1 MSGLLKS
8 PLPRGEGWVRVFA
21 PGTHP
26 SLVKDLPRLTLLTL
40 AAAIV
45 LAPYAFMLSA
55 SVKPG
60 GEIFQASLNLWPQ
73 RFYGWEN
80 YKKALTAVPLLRFLL
95 NGAIVCAALL
105 VLQLLFA
112 VPCAYALAK
121 LRWPGRNIVF
131 AIVLL
136 GLLIPAHVPALPLY
150 VALAKL
156 GLLDTY
162 AALAAPFAVS
172 VFAIFMFR
180 QAFKSLPDELIQAA
194 RLDGIAELG
203 IVWRVILP
211 NAWPTATAF
220 ATFSIVAHWNDL
232 FWPLIVIQTQS
243 MATPALGV
251 LFFRAEEGGNDIG
264 ALMAASV
271 ITTAPMVAAFLL
283 AQRRFIQG
291 VATAG
296 LKG

>member
-1 MSGLLKS
+1 MT
-8 PLPRGEGWVRVFA
+8 R
-21 PGTHP
+21 
-26 SLVKDLPRLTLLTL
+26 SLVADLPRLALLTL
-40 AAAIV
+40 AALLV
-45 LAPYAFMLSA
+45 LAPYLFMLSA

-60 GEIFQASLNLWPQ
+60 GEIFQASLELWP
-73 RFYGWEN
+73 RHFYGVEN
-80 YKKALTAVPLLRFLL
+80 YRKALTAVPLPRFLL
-95 NGAIVCAALL
+95 NGAIVCAVLL

-121 LRWPGRNIVF
+121 LRWPGRDLVF
-131 AIVLL
+131 ALVLL

-150 VALAKL
+150 VAFAKL
-156 GLLDTY
+156 GILDSY
-162 AALAAPFAVS
+162 AALTAPFAVS

-180 QAFKSLPDELIQAA
+180 QAFKALPDELIQAA
-194 RLDGIAELG
+194 RLDGMGELG

-220 ATFSIVAHWNDL
+220 ATFSVVAHWNDL
-232 FWPLIVIQTQS
+232 LWPLIVVQTEA

-271 ITTAPMVAAFLL
+271 ITTTPMVAAFLL

-291 VATAG
+291 IATAG

>member
-1 MSGLLKS
+1 MTARPLL
-8 PLPRGEGWVRVFA
+8 A
-21 PGTHP
+21 
-26 SLVKDLPRLTLLTL
+26 DLPRLLLLTV
-40 AAAIV
+40 AALVV
-45 LAPYAFMLSA
+45 LSPYAFMLSA

-60 GEIFQASLNLWPQ
+60 GEIFQSSLALWPR

-80 YKKALTAVPLLRFLL
+80 YRRALTAVPLLRFLL
-95 NGAIVCAALL
+95 NGALVCAMLL
-105 VLQLLFA
+105 ALQLLFA

-121 LRWPGRNIVF
+121 LRWRGRDAVF
-131 AIVLL
+131 ALVLL
-136 GLLIPAHVPALPLY
+136 GLLVPAHVPALPLY
-150 VALAKL
+150 VAFARL
-156 GLLDTY
+156 GLLDSY
-162 AALAAPFAVS
+162 AALTAPFAVS

-180 QAFKSLPDELIQAA
+180 QAFKSMPDELMQAA
-194 RLDGIAELG
+194 RLDGMGELG

-220 ATFSIVAHWNDL
+220 ATFSVVAHWNDL
-232 FWPLIVIQTQS
+232 FWPLIVVQTQT

-251 LFFRAEEGGNDIG
+251 LFFKAEEGGNDTG
-264 ALMAASV
+264 ALMAACV
-271 ITTAPMVAAFLL
+271 VTTLPMVAAFLL

>member
-1 MSGLLKS
+1 MN
-8 PLPRGEGWVRVFA
+8 R
-21 PGTHP
+21 
-26 SLVKDLPRLTLLTL
+26 SLAADLPRLLLLSL
-40 AAAIV
+40 AALIV
-45 LAPYAFMLSA
+45 LAPYLFMLSA

-60 GEIFQASLNLWPQ
+60 GEIFQSSLQLWPQ

-80 YKKALTAVPLLRFLL
+80 YRKALTAVPLLRFLL
-95 NGAIVCAALL
+95 NGALVCAVVL

-121 LRWPGRNIVF
+121 LRWRGRDLVF
-131 AIVLL
+131 ALVML

-150 VALAKL
+150 VAFAKL
-156 GLLDTY
+156 GLLDSY

-172 VFAIFMFR
+172 VFAIFLFR
-180 QAFKSLPDELIQAA
+180 QAFKSMPDELIQAA
-194 RLDGIAELG
+194 RLDGMSELG

-232 FWPLIVIQTQS
+232 FWPLIVVQTQT

-251 LFFRAEEGGNDIG
+251 LFFRAEEGGNDTG
-264 ALMAASV
+264 ALMAACV
-271 ITTAPMVAAFLL
+271 ITTVPMVAAFLL

>member
-1 MSGLLKS
+1 MNRSLLS
-8 PLPRGEGWVRVFA
+8 DA
-21 PGTHP
+21 
-26 SLVKDLPRLTLLTL
+26 PRLLLLSLL
-40 AAAIV
+40 ALLV
-45 LAPYAFMLSA
+45 MAPYLFMLSA

-60 GEIFQASLNLWPQ
+60 GEIFQASLSLWPH
-73 RFYGWEN
+73 RFYGLEN
-80 YKKALTAVPLLRFLL
+80 YTKALTAVPLLRFLL
-95 NGAIVCAALL
+95 NGAVVCAVIL
-105 VLQLLFA
+105 VFQLLFA

-121 LRWPGRNIVF
+121 LHWRGRGLVF
-131 AIVLL
+131 ALVML

-150 VALAKL
+150 VAFAKL
-156 GLLDTY
+156 GILDTY
-162 AALAAPFAVS
+162 AALTAPFAIS

-180 QAFKSLPDELIQAA
+180 QAFKALPDELIQAA
-194 RLDGIAELG
+194 RLDGMGEFG

-232 FWPLIVIQTQS
+232 FWPLIVIQTER

-251 LFFRAEEGGNDIG
+251 LFFRAEEAGNDTG

-271 ITTAPMVAAFLL
+271 ITTLPMVAAFLL

>member
-1 MSGLLKS
+1 MCIMAERPIL
-8 PLPRGEGWVRVFA
+8 A
-21 PGTHP
+21 
-26 SLVKDLPRLTLLTL
+26 DLPRLGMLGVAALL
-40 AAAIV
+40 V
-45 LAPYAFMLSA
+45 LSPYLFMLSA

-60 GEIFQASLNLWPQ
+60 GEIFQATLNLWP
-73 RFYGWEN
+73 RHFYAFEN
-80 YKKALTAVPLLRFLL
+80 YRKALTAVPLLRFLL
-95 NGAIVCAALL
+95 NGALVCAVIL
-105 VLQLLFA
+105 VFQVMFA

-121 LRWPGRNIVF
+121 LRWPGRDAVF
-131 AIVLL
+131 ALVLL

-150 VALAKL
+150 VAFAKL
-156 GLLDTY
+156 GLLDSYT
-162 AALAAPFAVS
+162 ALVAPFAIS
-172 VFAIFMFR
+172 VFAVFMFR
-180 QAFKSLPDELIQAA
+180 QAFKSMPDELIHAA
-194 RLDGIAELG
+194 RLDGIGELG

-232 FWPLIVIQTQS
+232 FWPLIVIQTER

-271 ITTAPMVAAFLL
+271 VVTAPMVAAFLL

>member
-1 MSGLLKS
+1 
-8 PLPRGEGWVRVFA
+8 
-21 PGTHP
+21 
-26 SLVKDLPRLTLLTL
+26 
-40 AAAIV
+40 
-45 LAPYAFMLSA
+45 
-55 SVKPG
+55 
-60 GEIFQASLNLWPQ
+60 
-73 RFYGWEN
+73 
-80 YKKALTAVPLLRFLL
+80 VPLLRFLL
-95 NGAIVCAALL
+95 NGALVCAVILGF
-105 VLQLLFA
+105 QLLFA

-121 LRWPGRNIVF
+121 LRWPGRDAVF
-131 AIVLL
+131 ALVLL

-150 VALAKL
+150 VAFAKL
-156 GLLDTY
+156 GLLDSYT
-162 AALAAPFAVS
+162 ALIAPFAIS
-172 VFAIFMFR
+172 VFAVFMFR
-180 QAFKSLPDELIQAA
+180 QAFKSMPDELIHAA
-194 RLDGIAELG
+194 RLDGIGEFG

-232 FWPLIVIQTQS
+232 FWPLIVIQTER

-271 ITTAPMVAAFLL
+271 IVTAPMVAAFLL

>member
-1 MSGLLKS
+1 MRRS
-8 PLPRGEGWVRVFA
+8 WA
-21 PGTHP
+21 A
-26 SLVKDLPRLTLLTL
+26 DAPRLLLL
-40 AAAIV
+40 GAAALLV
-45 LAPYAFMLSA
+45 LAPYIFMVSA
-55 SVKPG
+55 SMKPG
-60 GEIFQASLNLWPQ
+60 GEIFQASLNLWPH
-73 RFYGWEN
+73 RFYAFEN
-80 YKKALTAVPLLRFLL
+80 YRKALTAVPLLRFLL
-95 NGAIVCAALL
+95 NGAIVCAVILG
-105 VLQLLFA
+105 LQLVFA

-121 LRWPGRNIVF
+121 LRWPGREPVF
-131 AIVLL
+131 ALVLL

-150 VALAKL
+150 VAFARL

-180 QAFKSLPDELIQAA
+180 QAFKALPDELIQAA
-194 RLDGIAELG
+194 RLDGMGEFA

-220 ATFSIVAHWNDL
+220 ATFSVVAHWNDL
-232 FWPLIVIQTQS
+232 FWPLIVIQTER

-251 LFFRAEEGGNDIG
+251 MFFRAEEGGNDIG

-271 ITTAPMVAAFLL
+271 ITTLPMVAAFLL

>member
-1 MSGLLKS
+1 MT
-8 PLPRGEGWVRVFA
+8 RGWLE
-21 PGTHP
+21 
-26 SLVKDLPRLTLLTL
+26 DLPRLTLLTL
-40 AAAIV
+40 AALVV
-45 LAPYAFMLSA
+45 LSPYIFMLSA
-55 SVKPG
+55 SIKPG
-60 GEIFQASLNLWPQ
+60 GEIFQSTLTLWPA

-80 YKKALTAVPLLRFLL
+80 YRKALTAVPLLRFLL
-95 NGAIVCAALL
+95 NGALVCGVILL
-105 VLQLLFA
+105 LQLLFA
-112 VPCAYALAK
+112 VPCGYALAK
-121 LRWPGRNIVF
+121 LHWRGREAVF
-131 AIVLL
+131 ALVML

-150 VALAKL
+150 VSLAKL

-162 AALAAPFAVS
+162 GALVAPFAVS

-180 QAFKSLPDELIQAA
+180 QAFKSLPDELIHAA
-194 RLDGIAELG
+194 RLDGMSELG
-203 IVWRVILP
+203 IVWRVVLP

-232 FWPLIVIQTQS
+232 FWPLIAIQTQS

-251 LFFRAEEGGNDIG
+251 LFFRAEEGGNDTG
-264 ALMAASV
+264 ALMAACV
-271 ITTAPMVAAFLL
+271 IATAPMVVAFLF

>member
-1 MSGLLKS
+1 MTRSWLADTPRLLLLGLAGLL
-8 PLPRGEGWVRVFA
+8 V
-21 PGTHP
+21 
-26 SLVKDLPRLTLLTL
+26 LT
-40 AAAIV
+40 
-45 LAPYAFMLSA
+45 PYLFMLSA

-73 RFYGWEN
+73 RFYGVEN
-80 YKKALTAVPLLRFLL
+80 YRKALTSVPLLRFLL
-95 NGAIVCAALL
+95 NGAVVCGVILL
-105 VLQLLFA
+105 LQLVFA

-121 LRWPGRNIVF
+121 LRWPGRDAVF
-131 AIVLL
+131 ALVLL

-150 VALAKL
+150 LAFAKL
-156 GLLDTY
+156 GLLDSYT
-162 AALAAPFAVS
+162 ALTAPFAIS

-180 QAFKSLPDELIQAA
+180 QAFKALPDELIQAA
-194 RLDGIAELG
+194 RMDGMTELA

-211 NAWPTATAF
+211 NALPTATAF

-232 FWPLIVIQTQS
+232 FWPLIVIDTER

-251 LFFRAEEGGNDIG
+251 LFFRAEEAGNDTG

-271 ITTAPMVAAFLL
+271 ITTLPMVAAFLL
-283 AQRRFIQG
+283 AQRRFVQG

>member
-1 MSGLLKS
+1 MI
-8 PLPRGEGWVRVFA
+8 RV
-21 PGTHP
+21 GVL
-26 SLVKDLPRLTLLTL
+26 S
-40 AAAIV
+40 AAALLV
-45 LAPYAFMLSA
+45 LTPYIFMLSA
-55 SVKPG
+55 SIKPG
-60 GEIFQASLNLWPQ
+60 AEIFQASLQLWPA

-80 YKKALTAVPLLRFLL
+80 YTKALTAVPLLRFLV
-95 NGAIVCAALL
+95 NGVVVCGVLL
-105 VLQLLFA
+105 LIQMLIA

-121 LRWPGRNIVF
+121 LRWWGRDLVF
-131 AIVLL
+131 GLVLL

-150 VALAKL
+150 VVFART

-162 AALAAPFAVS
+162 TALIAPFGIS
-172 VFAIFMFR
+172 VFAIFLFR
-180 QAFKSLPDELIQAA
+180 QAFRALPDELIHAA
-194 RLDGIAELG
+194 RLDGMSEAG
-203 IVWRVILP
+203 IVWRVIIP

-232 FWPLIVIQTQS
+232 FWPLIVIQTER

-251 LFFRAEEGGNDIG
+251 LFFRAEEAGTDIG

-271 ITTAPMVAAFLL
+271 LVTAPMVGVFLL

-296 LKG
+296 MKG

>member
-1 MSGLLKS
+1 MN
-8 PLPRGEGWVRVFA
+8 R
-21 PGTHP
+21 
-26 SLVKDLPRLTLLTL
+26 SLAADLPRLALLGL
-40 AAAIV
+40 AALIV
-45 LAPYAFMLSA
+45 LAPYLFMLSA

-73 RFYGWEN
+73 HFHGIEN
-80 YKKALTAVPLLRFLL
+80 YRRALTAVPLLRFLL
-95 NGAIVCAALL
+95 NGALVCAVVL
-105 VLQLLFA
+105 VFQLLFA

-121 LRWPGRNIVF
+121 LHWPGRGVVF
-131 AIVLL
+131 ALVLL

-150 VALAKL
+150 IAFARL
-156 GLLDTY
+156 GLLDSYT
-162 AALAAPFAVS
+162 ALTAPFAVS

-180 QAFKSLPDELIQAA
+180 QAFKALPDELIQAA
-194 RLDGIAELG
+194 RMDGMTELA

-211 NAWPTATAF
+211 NALPTATAF

-232 FWPLIVIQTQS
+232 FWPLIVIDTER

-251 LFFRAEEGGNDIG
+251 LFFRAEEAGNDTG

-271 ITTAPMVAAFLL
+271 ITTLPMVAAFLL
-283 AQRRFIQG
+283 AQRRFVQG

>member
-1 MSGLLKS
+1 MRRS
-8 PLPRGEGWVRVFA
+8 WA
-21 PGTHP
+21 A
-26 SLVKDLPRLTLLTL
+26 DAPRLLLL
-40 AAAIV
+40 GAAALLV
-45 LAPYAFMLSA
+45 LTPYVFMVSA
-55 SVKPG
+55 SMKPG
-60 GEIFQASLNLWPQ
+60 GEIFQASLNLWPH
-73 RFYGWEN
+73 RFYAFEN
-80 YKKALTAVPLLRFLL
+80 YRKALTAVPLLRFLL
-95 NGAIVCAALL
+95 NGAIVCAVILA
-105 VLQLLFA
+105 LQLLFA

-121 LRWPGRNIVF
+121 LRWPGREPVF
-131 AIVLL
+131 ALVLL

-150 VALAKL
+150 VAFARL

-180 QAFKSLPDELIQAA
+180 QAFKALPDELIQAA
-194 RLDGIAELG
+194 RLDGMGEFA

-220 ATFSIVAHWNDL
+220 ATFSVVAHWNDL
-232 FWPLIVIQTQS
+232 FWPLIVNQTER

-251 LFFRAEEGGNDIG
+251 MFFRAEEGGNDIG

-271 ITTAPMVAAFLL
+271 ITTLPMVAAFLL

>member
-1 MSGLLKS
+1 MHDAHLGMTRTL
-8 PLPRGEGWVRVFA
+8 A
-21 PGTHP
+21 Q
-26 SLVKDLPRLTLLTL
+26 DLPRLLVLSL
-40 AAAIV
+40 VALVV
-45 LAPYAFMLSA
+45 LAPYLFMLSA

-60 GEIFQASLNLWPQ
+60 SEIFQSSLQLWPE

-80 YKKALTAVPLLRFLL
+80 YRKALTAVPLLRFLL
-95 NGAIVCAALL
+95 NGAVVCAVILL
-105 VLQLLFA
+105 FQLLFA

-121 LRWPGRNIVF
+121 LRWPGRDAVF
-131 AIVLL
+131 ALVLL

-150 VALAKL
+150 VAFAKL

-162 AALAAPFAVS
+162 TALSAPFAIS

-180 QAFKSLPDELIQAA
+180 QAFKSMPDELIHAA
-194 RLDGIAELG
+194 RLDGMGELG

-220 ATFSIVAHWNDL
+220 ATFSVVAHWNDL
-232 FWPLIVIQTQS
+232 FWPLIAIQSEQ

-251 LFFRAEEGGNDIG
+251 LFFRAEEAGNDTG

-271 ITTAPMVAAFLL
+271 LTTAPMVAAFLL

>member
-1 MSGLLKS
+1 MTARPLL
-8 PLPRGEGWVRVFA
+8 A
-21 PGTHP
+21 
-26 SLVKDLPRLTLLTL
+26 DLPRLLLLTV
-40 AAAIV
+40 AALIV
-45 LAPYAFMLSA
+45 LSPYVFMLSA

-60 GEIFQASLNLWPQ
+60 GEIFQSSLALWPR

-80 YKKALTAVPLLRFLL
+80 YRRALTAVPLLRFLL
-95 NGAIVCAALL
+95 NGALVCAMLL
-105 VLQLLFA
+105 ALQLLFA

-121 LRWPGRNIVF
+121 LRWRGRDTVF
-131 AIVLL
+131 ALVLL

-150 VALAKL
+150 VAFAKL
-156 GLLDTY
+156 GLLDSYT
-162 AALAAPFAVS
+162 ALTAPFAVS

-180 QAFKSLPDELIQAA
+180 QAFKSMPDELMQAA
-194 RLDGIAELG
+194 RLDGMSELG

-220 ATFSIVAHWNDL
+220 ATFSVVAHWNDL
-232 FWPLIVIQTQS
+232 FWPLIVVQTQT

-251 LFFRAEEGGNDIG
+251 LFFKAEEGGNDTG
-264 ALMAASV
+264 ALMAACV
-271 ITTAPMVAAFLL
+271 VTTLPMVTAFLL

>member
-1 MSGLLKS
+1 MTPRPLL
-8 PLPRGEGWVRVFA
+8 A
-21 PGTHP
+21 
-26 SLVKDLPRLTLLTL
+26 DLPRLLVLTL
-40 AAAIV
+40 AALVV
-45 LAPYAFMLSA
+45 LSPYAFMLSA

-60 GEIFQASLNLWPQ
+60 GEIFQSSLTLWPH

-80 YKKALTAVPLLRFLL
+80 YRKALTAVPLLRFLL
-95 NGAIVCAALL
+95 NGALVCGVLL

-121 LRWPGRNIVF
+121 LRWRGRDAVF
-131 AIVLL
+131 ALVLL

-150 VALAKL
+150 VAFAKL
-156 GLLDTY
+156 GLLDSY
-162 AALAAPFAVS
+162 AALTAPFAVS

-180 QAFKSLPDELIQAA
+180 QAFKSMPDELIQAA
-194 RLDGIAELG
+194 RLDGIGELG

-232 FWPLIVIQTQS
+232 FWPLIVVQTQT

-251 LFFRAEEGGNDIG
+251 LFFKAEEGGNDTG
-264 ALMAASV
+264 ALMAACV
-271 ITTAPMVAAFLL
+271 VTTLPMVAAFLL

>member
-1 MSGLLKS
+1 MNR
-8 PLPRGEGWVRVFA
+8 PLA
-21 PGTHP
+21 A
-26 SLVKDLPRLTLLTL
+26 DLPRLLLLTL
-40 AAAIV
+40 AALIV
-45 LAPYAFMLSA
+45 LAPYLFMLSA

-60 GEIFQASLNLWPQ
+60 GEIFQSSLQLWPQ
-73 RFYGWEN
+73 RFHGWEN
-80 YKKALTAVPLLRFLL
+80 YRKALTAVPLLRFLL
-95 NGAIVCAALL
+95 NGALVCAVVL

-121 LRWPGRNIVF
+121 LRWRGRDLVF
-131 AIVLL
+131 ALVML

-150 VALAKL
+150 VAFAKL
-156 GLLDTY
+156 GLLDSY

-172 VFAIFMFR
+172 VFAIFLFR
-180 QAFKSLPDELIQAA
+180 QAFKSMPDELIQAA
-194 RLDGIAELG
+194 RLDGMSELG

-232 FWPLIVIQTQS
+232 FWPLIVVQTQT

-251 LFFRAEEGGNDIG
+251 LFFRAEEGGNDTG
-264 ALMAASV
+264 ALMAACV

>member
-1 MSGLLKS
+1 MTARPLL
-8 PLPRGEGWVRVFA
+8 A
-21 PGTHP
+21 
-26 SLVKDLPRLTLLTL
+26 DLPRLLLLTV
-40 AAAIV
+40 AALIV
-45 LAPYAFMLSA
+45 LSPYVFMLSA

-60 GEIFQASLNLWPQ
+60 GEIFQSSLALWPR

-80 YKKALTAVPLLRFLL
+80 YRRALTAVPLLRFLL
-95 NGAIVCAALL
+95 NGALVCAMLL
-105 VLQLLFA
+105 ALQLLFA

-121 LRWPGRNIVF
+121 LRWRGRDAVF
-131 AIVLL
+131 ALVLL

-150 VALAKL
+150 VAFARL
-156 GLLDTY
+156 GLLDSY
-162 AALAAPFAVS
+162 AALTAPFAVS

-180 QAFKSLPDELIQAA
+180 QAFKSMPDELMHAA
-194 RLDGIAELG
+194 RLDGMGELG

-220 ATFSIVAHWNDL
+220 ATFSVVAHWNDL
-232 FWPLIVIQTQS
+232 FWPLIVVQTQT

-251 LFFRAEEGGNDIG
+251 LFFKAEEGGNDTG
-264 ALMAASV
+264 ALMAACV
-271 ITTAPMVAAFLL
+271 VTTLPMVTAFLL

>member
-1 MSGLLKS
+1 MTARPLL
-8 PLPRGEGWVRVFA
+8 A
-21 PGTHP
+21 
-26 SLVKDLPRLTLLTL
+26 DLPRLLLLTV
-40 AAAIV
+40 AALIV
-45 LAPYAFMLSA
+45 LSPYVFMLSA

-60 GEIFQASLNLWPQ
+60 GEIFQSSLALWPR

-80 YKKALTAVPLLRFLL
+80 YRRALTAVPLLRFLL
-95 NGAIVCAALL
+95 NGALVCAMLL
-105 VLQLLFA
+105 ALQLLFA

-121 LRWPGRNIVF
+121 LRWRGRDTVF
-131 AIVLL
+131 ALVLL

-150 VALAKL
+150 VAFARL
-156 GLLDTY
+156 GLLDSY
-162 AALAAPFAVS
+162 AALTAPFAVS

-180 QAFKSLPDELIQAA
+180 QAFKSMPDELMHAA
-194 RLDGIAELG
+194 RLDGMSELG

-220 ATFSIVAHWNDL
+220 ATFSVVAHWNDL
-232 FWPLIVIQTQS
+232 FWPLIVVQTQT

-251 LFFRAEEGGNDIG
+251 LFFKAEEGGNDTG
-264 ALMAASV
+264 ALMAACV
-271 ITTAPMVAAFLL
+271 VTTLPMVTAFLL

>member
-1 MSGLLKS
+1 MTRSWLADS
-8 PLPRGEGWVRVFA
+8 
-21 PGTHP
+21 
-26 SLVKDLPRLTLLTL
+26 PRLALLTL
-40 AAAIV
+40 AALIV
-45 LAPYAFMLSA
+45 LAPYLFMLSA
-55 SVKPG
+55 AMKPG
-60 GEIFQASLNLWPQ
+60 GEIFQASLDLWPH
-73 RFYGWEN
+73 RFYAVEN
-80 YKKALTAVPLLRFLL
+80 FTKALTQVPLARILL

-121 LRWPGRNIVF
+121 LRWPGRDLVF
-131 AIVLL
+131 ALILL

-150 VALAKL
+150 VAMAKL
-156 GLLDTY
+156 GMLDTY
-162 AALAAPFAVS
+162 AALITPFAVS
-172 VFAIFMFR
+172 VFAVFMFR
-180 QAFKSLPDELIQAA
+180 QAFKALPDELIQAA
-194 RLDGIAELG
+194 RLDGMSELA

-220 ATFSIVAHWNDL
+220 ATFSVVAHWNDL
-232 FWPLIVIQTQS
+232 FWPLIAIQTER

-271 ITTAPMVAAFLL
+271 ITTLPMVAAFLA
-283 AQRRFIQG
+283 AQRHFIQG

>member
-1 MSGLLKS
+1 MRRS
-8 PLPRGEGWVRVFA
+8 WA
-21 PGTHP
+21 ADT
-26 SLVKDLPRLTLLTL
+26 PRLLLL
-40 AAAIV
+40 GVAALLV
-45 LAPYAFMLSA
+45 LAPYIFMVSA
-55 SVKPG
+55 SMKPG
-60 GEIFQASLNLWPQ
+60 GEIFQASLNLWPH
-73 RFYGWEN
+73 RFYAFEN
-80 YKKALTAVPLLRFLL
+80 YRKALTAVPLLRFLL
-95 NGAIVCAALL
+95 NGAIVCAVVLA
-105 VLQLLFA
+105 LQLLFA

-121 LRWPGRNIVF
+121 LRWPGRESVF
-131 AIVLL
+131 ALVLL
-136 GLLIPAHVPALPLY
+136 GLLIPAHVSALPLY
-150 VALAKL
+150 VAFARL

-162 AALAAPFAVS
+162 AALTAPFAVS

-180 QAFKSLPDELIQAA
+180 QAFKALPDELIQAA
-194 RLDGIAELG
+194 RLDGMGELA

-220 ATFSIVAHWNDL
+220 ATFSVVAHWNDL
-232 FWPLIVIQTQS
+232 FWPLIVIQTER

-251 LFFRAEEGGNDIG
+251 MFFRAEEGGNDIG

-271 ITTAPMVAAFLL
+271 ITTLPMVAAFLL

>member
-1 MSGLLKS
+1 MN
-8 PLPRGEGWVRVFA
+8 R
-21 PGTHP
+21 
-26 SLVKDLPRLTLLTL
+26 SLAADLPRLLLLSL
-40 AAAIV
+40 AALIV
-45 LAPYAFMLSA
+45 LAPYLFMLSA

-60 GEIFQASLNLWPQ
+60 GEIFQSSLQLWPQ

-80 YKKALTAVPLLRFLL
+80 YRKALTAVPLLRFLL
-95 NGAIVCAALL
+95 NGTLVCAVVL

-121 LRWPGRNIVF
+121 LRWRGRDLVF
-131 AIVLL
+131 ALVML

-150 VALAKL
+150 VAFAKL
-156 GLLDTY
+156 GLLDSY
-162 AALAAPFAVS
+162 AALTAPFAVS
-172 VFAIFMFR
+172 VFAIFLFR
-180 QAFKSLPDELIQAA
+180 QAFKSMPDELIQAA
-194 RLDGIAELG
+194 RLDGMSELG

-232 FWPLIVIQTQS
+232 FWPLIVVQTQT

-251 LFFRAEEGGNDIG
+251 LFFRAEEGGNDTG
-264 ALMAASV
+264 ALMAACV

>member
-1 MSGLLKS
+1 MTPTRRPFL
-8 PLPRGEGWVRVFA
+8 A
-21 PGTHP
+21 
-26 SLVKDLPRLTLLTL
+26 DLPRLALLGI
-40 AAAIV
+40 AALVV
-45 LAPYAFMLSA
+45 LAPYLFMLSA

-60 GEIFQASLNLWPQ
+60 GEIFQATLNLWPQ
-73 RFYGWEN
+73 KFYGVEN
-80 YKKALTAVPLLRFLL
+80 YRKALTAVPLLRFLA
-95 NGAIVCAALL
+95 NGAMVCGIILL
-105 VLQLLFA
+105 LQLLFA

-121 LRWPGRNIVF
+121 LHWPGRGTVF
-131 AIVLL
+131 ALVLL

-180 QAFKSLPDELIQAA
+180 QAFKALPDELIQAA
-194 RLDGIAELG
+194 RLDGMGEFA

-220 ATFSIVAHWNDL
+220 ATFSIAAHWNDL
-232 FWPLIVIQTQS
+232 FWPLIVIQTEA

-271 ITTAPMVAAFLL
+271 ITTAPMVVAFLL
-283 AQRRFIQG
+283 AQRHFVQG

>member
-1 MSGLLKS
+1 MTPRPLL
-8 PLPRGEGWVRVFA
+8 
-21 PGTHP
+21 H
-26 SLVKDLPRLTLLTL
+26 DLPRLALLTL
-40 AAAIV
+40 AALII
-45 LAPYAFMLSA
+45 LSPYIFMLSA

-60 GEIFQASLNLWPQ
+60 GEIFQSSLTLWPQ

-80 YKKALTAVPLLRFLL
+80 YRKALTAVPLLRFLL
-95 NGAIVCAALL
+95 NGALVCGVLL

-121 LRWPGRNIVF
+121 LRWRGREMVF
-131 AIVLL
+131 ALVML

-150 VALAKL
+150 VVFAKL
-156 GLLDTY
+156 GLLDSY
-162 AALAAPFAVS
+162 AALTAPFAVS

-180 QAFKSLPDELIQAA
+180 QAFKAMPDELIQAA
-194 RLDGIAELG
+194 RLDGMGELG

-232 FWPLIVIQTQS
+232 FWPLIVVQTQT

-251 LFFRAEEGGNDIG
+251 LFFRAEEGGNDTG
-264 ALMAASV
+264 ALMAACV

>member
-1 MSGLLKS
+1 MTPRPLL
-8 PLPRGEGWVRVFA
+8 A
-21 PGTHP
+21 
-26 SLVKDLPRLTLLTL
+26 DLPRLLLLTL
-40 AAAIV
+40 AALVV
-45 LAPYAFMLSA
+45 LSPYVFMLSA

-60 GEIFQASLNLWPQ
+60 GEIFQSSLNLWPQ

-80 YKKALTAVPLLRFLL
+80 YRKALTAVPLLRFLL
-95 NGAIVCAALL
+95 NGALVCGVVL

-112 VPCAYALAK
+112 IPCAYALAK
-121 LRWPGRNIVF
+121 LRWRGRDLVF
-131 AIVLL
+131 ALVLL

-150 VALAKL
+150 VAFAKL
-156 GLLDTY
+156 GLLDSY
-162 AALAAPFAVS
+162 AALAAPFVVS
-172 VFAIFMFR
+172 VFAVFMFR
-180 QAFKSLPDELIQAA
+180 QAFKSMPDELIQAA
-194 RLDGIAELG
+194 RLDGMGELG

-220 ATFSIVAHWNDL
+220 AAFSIVAHWNDL
-232 FWPLIVIQTQS
+232 FWPLIVVQTQT

-251 LFFRAEEGGNDIG
+251 LFFRAEEGGNDTG
-264 ALMAASV
+264 ALMAACV
-271 ITTAPMVAAFLL
+271 ITTTPMVAAFLL

>member
-1 MSGLLKS
+1 MRRS
-8 PLPRGEGWVRVFA
+8 WA
-21 PGTHP
+21 ADT
-26 SLVKDLPRLTLLTL
+26 PRLLLL
-40 AAAIV
+40 GVAALLV
-45 LAPYAFMLSA
+45 LAPYIFMVSA
-55 SVKPG
+55 SMKPG
-60 GEIFQASLNLWPQ
+60 GEIFQASLNLWPH
-73 RFYGWEN
+73 RFYAFEN
-80 YKKALTAVPLLRFLL
+80 YRKALTAVPLLRFLL
-95 NGAIVCAALL
+95 NGAIVCAVVLA
-105 VLQLLFA
+105 LQLLFA

-121 LRWPGRNIVF
+121 LRWPGREPVF
-131 AIVLL
+131 ALVLL

-150 VALAKL
+150 VAFARL

-162 AALAAPFAVS
+162 AALTAPFAVS

-180 QAFKSLPDELIQAA
+180 QAFKALPDELIQAA
-194 RLDGIAELG
+194 RLDGMGEFA

-220 ATFSIVAHWNDL
+220 ATFSVVAHWNDL
-232 FWPLIVIQTQS
+232 FWPLIVIQTER

-251 LFFRAEEGGNDIG
+251 MFFRAEEGGNDIG

-271 ITTAPMVAAFLL
+271 ITTLPMVAAFLL

>member
-1 MSGLLKS
+1 MPWL
-8 PLPRGEGWVRVFA
+8 A
-21 PGTHP
+21 
-26 SLVKDLPRLTLLTL
+26 DLPRLALLSL
-40 AAAIV
+40 GAAII

-60 GEIFQASLNLWPQ
+60 GEIFQATLELWPR
-73 RFYGWEN
+73 RFYGVEN
-80 YKKALTAVPLLRFLL
+80 YAKALSAVPLLRFLL
-95 NGAIVCAALL
+95 NGAVVCAAIL

-121 LRWPGRNIVF
+121 LEWPGRGTVF
-131 AIVLL
+131 ALVLL

-156 GLLDTY
+156 GLLDSY
-162 AALAAPFAVS
+162 ASLAAPFAVS

-180 QAFKSLPDELIQAA
+180 QAFKALPDELIQAA
-194 RLDGIAELG
+194 RLDGMGEGA

-232 FWPLIVIQTQS
+232 FWPLIVIQTER

-271 ITTAPMVAAFLL
+271 ITTLPMVAAFLL

>member
-1 MSGLLKS
+1 MAERRLL
-8 PLPRGEGWVRVFA
+8 A
-21 PGTHP
+21 
-26 SLVKDLPRLTLLTL
+26 DLPRLAVLS
-40 AAAIV
+40 AAAALV
-45 LAPYAFMLSA
+45 LLPYLFMVSA

-73 RFYGWEN
+73 HFFGAEN
-80 YKKALTAVPLLRFLL
+80 YGKALTAVPLLRFLL
-95 NGAIVCAALL
+95 NGALVCAVIL

-121 LRWPGRNIVF
+121 MRWRGREAVF
-131 AIVLL
+131 ALVLL

-150 VALAKL
+150 IGLAQL
-156 GLLDTY
+156 GLLDGY
-162 AALAAPFAVS
+162 AALVAPFAVS
-172 VFAIFMFR
+172 VFAIFLFR
-180 QAFKSLPDELIQAA
+180 QAFKAMPDELIQAA
-194 RLDGIAELG
+194 RLDGMGEMA

-232 FWPLIVIQTQS
+232 FWPLIVIQTEG

-271 ITTAPMVAAFLL
+271 IVTAPMVAAFLL
-283 AQRRFIQG
+283 AQRHFIQG

>member
-1 MSGLLKS
+1 MN
-8 PLPRGEGWVRVFA
+8 R
-21 PGTHP
+21 
-26 SLVKDLPRLTLLTL
+26 SLAADLPRLLLLSL
-40 AAAIV
+40 AALIV
-45 LAPYAFMLSA
+45 LAPYLFMLSA

-60 GEIFQASLNLWPQ
+60 GEIFQSSLHLWPQ
-73 RFYGWEN
+73 RFHGWEN
-80 YKKALTAVPLLRFLL
+80 YRKALTAVPLLRFLL
-95 NGAIVCAALL
+95 NGALVCAVVL

-121 LRWPGRNIVF
+121 LRWCGRDLVF
-131 AIVLL
+131 ALVML

-150 VALAKL
+150 VAFAKL
-156 GLLDTY
+156 GLLDSYT
-162 AALAAPFAVS
+162 ALAAPFAVS
-172 VFAIFMFR
+172 VFAIFLFL

-194 RLDGIAELG
+194 RLDGMSEFG

-232 FWPLIVIQTQS
+232 FWPLIVVQTQT

-251 LFFRAEEGGNDIG
+251 LFFRAEEGGNDTG
-264 ALMAASV
+264 ALMAACV

>member
-1 MSGLLKS
+1 MNRSLL
-8 PLPRGEGWVRVFA
+8 A
-21 PGTHP
+21 
-26 SLVKDLPRLTLLTL
+26 DAPRLALLT
-40 AAAIV
+40 AAALVV
-45 LAPYAFMLSA
+45 LAPYLFMLSA

-73 RFYGWEN
+73 RFYGVEN
-80 YKKALTAVPLLRFLL
+80 YRKALTAVPLARFLL
-95 NGAIVCAALL
+95 NGAVVCAVILF
-105 VLQLLFA
+105 LQLLFA
-112 VPCAYALAK
+112 VPAAYALAK
-121 LRWPGRNIVF
+121 LRWPGRTVVF
-131 AIVLL
+131 AMVLL

-150 VALAKL
+150 VALARL
-156 GLLDTY
+156 GLLDSY

-180 QAFKSLPDELIQAA
+180 QAFRALPDELIHAA
-194 RLDGIAELG
+194 RLDGMGEFS

-220 ATFSIVAHWNDL
+220 ATFSVVAHWNDL
-232 FWPLIVIQTQS
+232 FWPLIVIQTET

>member
-1 MSGLLKS
+1 MTARPLL
-8 PLPRGEGWVRVFA
+8 A
-21 PGTHP
+21 
-26 SLVKDLPRLTLLTL
+26 DLPRLLLLTV
-40 AAAIV
+40 AALIV
-45 LAPYAFMLSA
+45 LSPYAFMLSA

-60 GEIFQASLNLWPQ
+60 GEIFQSSLALWPR

-80 YKKALTAVPLLRFLL
+80 YRRALTAVPLLRFLL
-95 NGAIVCAALL
+95 NGALVCAMLL

-121 LRWPGRNIVF
+121 LRWRGRDTVF
-131 AIVLL
+131 ALVLL

-150 VALAKL
+150 VAFARL
-156 GLLDTY
+156 GLLDSY
-162 AALAAPFAVS
+162 AALTAPFAVS

-180 QAFKSLPDELIQAA
+180 QAFKSMPDELMHAA
-194 RLDGIAELG
+194 RLDGMSELG

-220 ATFSIVAHWNDL
+220 ATFSVVAHWNDL
-232 FWPLIVIQTQS
+232 FWPLIVVQTQT

-251 LFFRAEEGGNDIG
+251 LFFKAEEGGNDTG
-264 ALMAASV
+264 ALMAACV
-271 ITTAPMVAAFLL
+271 VTTLPMVTAFLL